1 MTFVD
6 QQWLLAAAGAGVA
19 EGVGFLGIPYL
30 CAEDT
35 SLLVLYYAG
44 SPGGDPLPTAMA
56 PVYEEAVVVAML
68 EGLLGYLDLP
78 AAVVVDALELPD
90 GHHLPVIEG
99 ADEVDALSP
108 GKELA

>member
-30 CAEDT
+30 SAEDT

-44 SPGGDPLPTAMA
+44 SPGGDTLPTAMR
-56 PVYEEAVVVAML
+56 
-68 EGLLGYLDLP
+68 
-78 AAVVVDALELPD
+78 
-90 GHHLPVIEG
+90 
-99 ADEVDALSP
+99 
-108 GKELA
+108 